1 MEQQVLIKKREEE
14 CTKKEKSVVDC
25 TTDYKSIQEG
35 DRKKTENIDGQKKS
49 SPECKK
55 IVGKIQFNPAIHSIK
70 SQNNQRSKKCF
81 RKREKQKKEKRK
93 KTEKESDYLQDYND
107 ILLDN
112 LLKEYYTT
120 KSPHLII
127 SRQWFFKI
135 KKNTIMLKNAR
146 ECTDE
151 NGKKVYYE
159 IDQIGSNVRYV
170 QKKDVFVLNPS
181 TMSRNIIFIIV
192 RLADLSHIEK

>member
-1 MEQQVLIKKREEE
+1 M
-14 CTKKEKSVVDC
+14 
-25 TTDYKSIQEG
+25 
-35 DRKKTENIDGQKKS
+35 
-49 SPECKK
+49 
-55 IVGKIQFNPAIHSIK
+55 
-70 SQNNQRSKKCF
+70 
-81 RKREKQKKEKRK
+81 
-93 KTEKESDYLQDYND
+93 
-107 ILLDN
+107 LDN

-135 KKNTIMLKNAR
+135 KKNTITLKNAR
-146 ECTDE
+146 ECADE

-159 IDQIGSNVRYV
+159 IDKIGSNVRYV

-192 RLADLSHIEK
+192 RLADLSHIEKLQFHTRLGHMIQKYNLKTTKINVT